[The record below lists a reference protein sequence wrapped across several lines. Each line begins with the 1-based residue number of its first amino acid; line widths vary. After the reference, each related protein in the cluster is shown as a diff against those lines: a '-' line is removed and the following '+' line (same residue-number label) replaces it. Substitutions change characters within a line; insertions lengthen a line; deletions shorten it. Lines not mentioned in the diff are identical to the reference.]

1 MSINQFFVLVLIAKT
16 VIVSWLVI
24 LALIIGFIFKYK
36 QAKTAQQI
44 AEEAERQK
52 RKNEREKKLLSRSL
66 SRGRSS
72 ILKDKKSGE
81 KKGTEDSPIKGGE
94 SAEKAE
100 GQAQLQP
107 TDGDG
112 RSEEKYLKKIAD
124 LEKRAKEE
132 KDKRSKLKRRVRGL
146 TDEKANAELRVE
158 EEKKRREELEQ
169 QLKVEAQSW
178 EERLDTAF
186 KDKCMEEGKCVELK
200 KRVDEEK
207 ARNEEL
213 EKRNVE
219 YAVLLEGER
228 RKVRDSLFLLCF
240 LAPDAK

>member
-1 MSINQFFVLVLIAKT
+1 VSINQFFVLVLIAKT

-94 SAEKAE
+94 SAEKTAKAE
-100 GQAQLQP
+100 GQTQLQP

-132 KDKRSKLKRRVRGL
+132 KEKREV
-146 TDEKANAELRVE
+146 
-158 EEKKRREELEQ
+158 LEQ
-169 QLKVEAQSW
+169 QLKVEAHSW